1 MLQGKIIARFF
12 TRGRERMNVTTT
24 QMKDFPTRVRGNSF
38 DDFTVG
44 TVFDHHWGRT
54 IEQSDN
60 NLFSLTTLQL
70 NPLFFNREYAKANGH
85 PDIVVAPM
93 LVFATAFGL
102 SVEDLSERGGAFLG
116 VDDLSFEAPVR
127 VGDTLTARSAVQA
140 LRPSKSDSN
149 YGIATWLTEGFNQ
162 RGERVIVF
170 TRSNL
175 VPRRDAQL

>member
-1 MLQGKIIARFF
+1 MGEIKIRLD
-12 TRGRERMNVTTT
+12 
-24 QMKDFPTRVRGNSF
+24 DFPLRPRGNSY

-44 TVFDHHWGRT
+44 SVFDHHWGRT

-60 NLFSLTTLQL
+60 LLFSLTTLQF
-70 NPLFFNREYAKANGH
+70 NPSYFNRDYARSNGH
-85 PDIVVAPM
+85 ADILVASM
-93 LVFATAFGL
+93 LVFAVVFGL

-116 VDDLSFEAPVR
+116 VDDLTFQTPVH
-127 VGDTLTARSAVQA
+127 VGDTLTARSTVQA
-140 LRPSKSDSN
+140 LRPSNSDKN
-149 YGIATWLTEGFNQ
+149 YGISTWLTEGFNQ

>member
-1 MLQGKIIARFF
+1 MSESTIHI
-12 TRGRERMNVTTT
+12 E
-24 QMKDFPTRVRGNSF
+24 DFPIRLRGSSF
-38 DDFTVG
+38 DDFAVG

-60 NLFSLTTLQL
+60 ILFSLTTLQF
-70 NPLFFNREYAKANGH
+70 NPLFFNREYARADGH
-85 PDIVVAPM
+85 PDIVVASM
-93 LVFATAFGL
+93 LVFATVFGL

-116 VDDLSFEAPVR
+116 VDDLSFERPVN
-127 VGDTLTARSAVQA
+127 VGDTLTARSTVQA
-140 LRPSKSDSN
+140 LRPSRSDPN

-175 VPRRDAQL
+175 VPRRDAKL